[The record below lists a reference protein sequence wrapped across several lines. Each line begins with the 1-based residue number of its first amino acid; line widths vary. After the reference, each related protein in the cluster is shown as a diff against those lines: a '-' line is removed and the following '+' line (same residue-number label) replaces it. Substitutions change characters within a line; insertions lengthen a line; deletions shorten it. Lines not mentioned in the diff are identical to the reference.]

1 MEVYAEYSVPAIP
14 KFSQLMLRNLLI
26 LMGILF
32 FILSP
37 TLYYTLVFSITCFT
51 LAYYYNH
58 SLRID
63 YEYIICNDE
72 FHIDRIV
79 NKNKR
84 RKAYRLNLQFLEVF
98 TDMQSVV
105 DEYSRSKLRGRRVI
119 RKNFRNPKYKP
130 YLLVVHDADRTECV
144 IINGSAELVQAFRQ
158 RYPQKSKLSFETLTE
173 LRTVE
178 AG

>member
-1 MEVYAEYSVPAIP
+1 MDVYAEYSVPAMP
-14 KFSQLMLRNLLI
+14 KFSQLMLRNVLI
-26 LMGILF
+26 LLGIFF
-32 FILSP
+32 FILAP
-37 TLYYTLVFSITCFT
+37 TLYYTLVFSITCFA

-63 YEYIICNDE
+63 YEYILCNDD

-105 DEYSRSKLRGRRVI
+105 DEYSRNKLHRAHVI

-144 IINGSAELVQAFRQ
+144 IINGSPELVQAFRQ
-158 RYPQKSKLSFETLTE
+158 RYPQKTKLSDQTLEE
-173 LRTVE
+173 LRLQT
-178 AG
+178 A